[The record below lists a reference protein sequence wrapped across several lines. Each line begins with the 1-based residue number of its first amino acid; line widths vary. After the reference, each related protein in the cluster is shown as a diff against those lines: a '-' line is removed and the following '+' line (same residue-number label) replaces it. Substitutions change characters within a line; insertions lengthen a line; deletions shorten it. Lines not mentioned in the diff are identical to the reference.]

1 MRQGDQ
7 AVIRA
12 VLREAMASA
21 KSQPV
26 TSAITVL
33 MVAGMIFAVML
44 TTGRTV
50 GAEQEVLGTI
60 DSVGTRTISI
70 RAEGDAGLTSSVVNR
85 VAGIEGFDWAVGFS
99 IAQDATNSAIPGGT
113 KVPVRLMYATHTDLL
128 GIPQDSPVPGEL
140 AWASPLALQQL
151 GLPDATGGI
160 VLTSGQNYGVVG
172 QLQVPDYLA
181 EFEPAV
187 FVPRVTQTSD
197 EPISVLLVVA
207 STPEHVTP
215 VTGAVLSVLGV
226 DDASKIKVQ
235 TSAQMAQ
242 LRALIEGQLGAF
254 SRGLVLALMGLTGIL
269 TATLLYGL
277 VMLRRKDFGRRRAL
291 GASRSLIV
299 ALLMSQTAILS
310 VIGVGIGIALSAV
323 VLVAARDPWPGVSFT
338 AALGILALVTT
349 LLAAVVPAVI
359 ASFREPIKELRVP

>member
-7 AVIRA
+7 TMIRA
-12 VLREAMASA
+12 VLREAFASA

-85 VAGIEGFDWAVGFS
+85 VVGIEGIEWAIGLS

-113 KVPVRLMYATHTDLL
+113 KVPVRLAYATHTAEL
-128 GIPQDSPVPGEL
+128 GIPQDSPVPGKL
-140 AWASPLALQQL
+140 AWASELALQQL
-151 GLPDATGGI
+151 GLPDASGGI
-160 VLTSGQNYGVVG
+160 VLNSGQNYGVVG
-172 QLQVPDYLA
+172 QLQIPEHLT

-187 FVPRVTQTSD
+187 FVPQQVHGSD
-197 EPISVLLVVA
+197 DPISVLLVVA

-215 VTGAVLSVLGV
+215 VTNAVLSVLGV
-226 DDASKIKVQ
+226 DDVSKIKVQ

-254 SRGLVLALMGLTGIL
+254 SRGLVLALLGLTGLL

-310 VIGVGIGIALSAV
+310 VIGVSLGIATSTV
-323 VLVAARDPWPGVSFT
+323 VLAASKDPWPGLEFT
-338 AALGILALVTT
+338 AALAVLALTTT